1 MSEISL
7 GLNALAKAV
16 VPDFR
21 QAFGQLAHHKLR
33 SSLTLLGMV
42 FGVAAVIAML
52 AVSEGGRREAMQL
65 VEGMGVRNLIVETE
79 EGWGEERREL
89 RVHSDGLTTRDAIAI
104 KETMPFIEH
113 WAGVREINVW
123 NLISHEG
130 QSQSAVYAISPSF
143 FSLSGLE
150 PAQGSMFDESDD
162 TRFAQKAVLGSV
174 ASRQLFPNGDAVGK
188 RIKINY
194 LWLEVVGVLRDTQ
207 ITDEEFQGEQVGGE
221 SERVYIPLQTGLK
234 RLRLDPWA
242 SELSSLKLQIA
253 AEVSPG
259 NAAQAVQ
266 HLLHRRHGGQDDTRI
281 VVPARLL
288 AQQRQTQR
296 IFTIVMSAVAG
307 ISLLVG
313 GIGIMN
319 IMLASVL
326 ERKPEIGLL
335 RAVGAT
341 QRDVVRQ
348 FLVETTVIALIG
360 ALAGVLL
367 GIAIAYTIAGFADW
381 SVAWSFPTI
390 ALAVGVCV
398 SIAVGFGVYPSLSAA
413 RLDPV
418 EALQAE

>member
-1 MSEISL
+1 MD
-7 GLNALAKAV
+7 LNLLTKSIL
-16 VPDFR
+16 PDFR
-21 QAFGQLAHHKLR
+21 QALSQLSHHKLR
-33 SSLTLLGMV
+33 SALTLLGMV

-52 AVSEGGRREAMQL
+52 AVSEGGRREAMKL
-65 VEGMGVRNLIVETE
+65 VEGMGVRNLIVEAD

-89 RVHSDGLTTRDAIAI
+89 RAHSDGLSTADARAI
-104 KETMPFIEH
+104 QSTMPFVEA
-113 WAGVREINVW
+113 WAGVRQFNVW
-123 NLISHEG
+123 NLISHQG
-130 QSQSAVYAISPSF
+130 QSEAEVYAVSPSY

-150 PAQGSMFDESDD
+150 PDQGSLIDEHDD
-162 TRFAQKAVLGSV
+162 VRFAQKAVLGNV
-174 ASRQLFPNGDAVGK
+174 AYRQLFPNGDGIGK

-194 LWLEVVGVLRDTQ
+194 LWVEVVGVLRDSQ
-207 ITDEEFQGEQVGGE
+207 IIEEEFQGEQVGGE
-221 SERVYIPLQTGLK
+221 SERVYLPLQTGLK
-234 RLRLDPWA
+234 RLRLDPMA

-253 AEVSPG
+253 ADVPPAD
-259 NAAQAVQ
+259 AAKAVQ
-266 HLLHRRHGGQDDTRI
+266 HLLNRRHGGQEDTRI

-341 QRDVVRQ
+341 QMDVVRQ
-348 FLVETTVIALIG
+348 FLVETAVIALMG

-367 GIAIAYTIAGFADW
+367 GIAIAYSIAGFADW
-381 SVAWSFPTI
+381 SVAWSVPTI

-418 EALQAE
+418 EALQDE

>member
-1 MSEISL
+1 MDL
-7 GLNALAKAV
+7 RAVAKSI

-21 QAFGQLAHHKLR
+21 QAFSQLSHHKLR

-52 AVSEGGRREAMQL
+52 AVSEGGRREAMKL
-65 VEGMGVRNLIVETE
+65 VEGMGVRNLIVEAD
-79 EGWGEERREL
+79 EGDGDEL
-89 RVHSDGLTTRDAIAI
+89 RDLRIHSDGLSTNDAIAI
-104 KETMPFIEH
+104 KATMPFVEA
-113 WAGVREINVW
+113 WAGVRQVDVW

-130 QSQSAVYAISPSF
+130 QSQAEVFAVSPSYF
-143 FSLSGLE
+143 ALSGLE
-150 PAQGSMFDESDD
+150 PVQGDLFNENDD
-162 TRFAQKAVLGSV
+162 VRFAQKAVLGSV
-174 ASRQLFPNGDAVGK
+174 ASRQLFPNGDAIGK
-188 RIKINY
+188 RLKINY
-194 LWLEVVGVLRDTQ
+194 LWVEVVGVLRDSQ
-207 ITDEEFQGEQVGGE
+207 IVGEEFQGEQVGGE
-221 SERVYIPLQTGLK
+221 SERVYLPLQTGLK
-234 RLRLDPWA
+234 RMRLGPWS

-253 AEVSPG
+253 AEVSPAE
-259 NAAQAVQ
+259 AAKAVQ
-266 HLLHRRHGGQDDTRI
+266 HLLDRRHGGQDDTRI

-341 QRDVVRQ
+341 QMDVVRQ
-348 FLVETTVIALIG
+348 FLVETAVIALMG
-360 ALAGVLL
+360 ALAGVVL